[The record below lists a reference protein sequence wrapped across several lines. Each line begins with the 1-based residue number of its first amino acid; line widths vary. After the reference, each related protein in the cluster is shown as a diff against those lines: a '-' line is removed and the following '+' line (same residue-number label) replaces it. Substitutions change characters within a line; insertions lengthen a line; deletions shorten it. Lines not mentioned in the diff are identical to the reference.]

1 MRTKSWEFPQ
11 FHWQSVYQPV
21 APSMS
26 SGPLSILTVKKPP
39 CRSVPRLD
47 LPDRTVFGEDDRTQS
62 VPFMLF
68 RFKDGGFQRMGLGID
83 NQQSVFLVD
92 SKNPVSNSD
101 HRTDLSTVQ
110 TAGSILSPGNS
121 LPDFHLVNII
131 QENTVAGSY
140 IPVCSSTPR
149 KERPSESPILV
160 NSFSTF
166 IVFASI
172 TARRLPITVAP
183 GSFSCL
189 ETI

>member
-26 SGPLSILTVKKPP
+26 SGPLSILTVKKPRAGQFHGWT
-39 CRSVPRLD
+39 C
-47 LPDRTVFGEDDRTQS
+47 PDRTVFGEDDRTQS

-83 NQQSVFLVD
+83 NQQSVFTVD

-121 LPDFHLVNII
+121 LPRFPSCQYHTGKYRCWFLYTRYVH
-131 QENTVAGSY
+131 
-140 IPVCSSTPR
+140 PR
-149 KERPSESPILV
+149 QGK
-160 NSFSTF
+160 N
-166 IVFASI
+166 
-172 TARRLPITVAP
+172 ARRNLR
-183 GSFSCL
+183 FS
-189 ETI
+189 